1 MIQEE
6 VEMTLQDKLDKL
18 KAGFEAKAPKDA
30 LEIMHRATDD
40 LRNSGIM
47 QDVLKSGDTA
57 PGFELRNA
65 DENVIRL
72 KGLLREGPLVLSFYR
87 GQW

>member
-1 MIQEE
+1 MALQE
-6 VEMTLQDKLDKL
+6 KLNKL

-47 QDVLKSGDTA
+47 QGVLKSGDTA
-57 PGFELRNA
+57 PDFELKNA

-72 KGLLREGPLVLSFYR
+72 KDLLTSGPLVLSFYR
-87 GQW
+87 GKW

>member
-1 MIQEE
+1 MALQE
-6 VEMTLQDKLDKL
+6 KLDKL

-47 QDVLKSGDTA
+47 QGVLKSGDTA
-57 PGFELRNA
+57 PDFALKNA

-72 KGLLREGPLVLSFYR
+72 KDLLANGPLVLSFYR
-87 GQW
+87 GRW

>member
-1 MIQEE
+1 
-6 VEMTLQDKLDKL
+6 MTLQEKLDTL

-47 QDVLKSGDTA
+47 QGVLKSGDTA
-57 PGFELRNA
+57 PDFELKNA

-72 KGLLREGPLVLSFYR
+72 KDLVTSGPLVLSFYR
-87 GQW
+87 GRW

>member
-1 MIQEE
+1 MA
-6 VEMTLQDKLDKL
+6 LQDKLDKL
-18 KAGFEAKAPKDA
+18 KSDFEAKAPPDA
-30 LEIMHRATDD
+30 LEIMHRATDN

-47 QDVLKSGDTA
+47 QNVLNNGDTA
-57 PGFELRNA
+57 PDFELKNA

-72 KGLLREGPLVLSFYR
+72 KDLLGHGPLVLSFYR

>member
-1 MIQEE
+1 MA
-6 VEMTLQDKLDKL
+6 LQDKLDKL
-18 KAGFEAKAPKDA
+18 KADFEAKAPQDA

-47 QDVLKSGDTA
+47 QGVLKSGDTA
-57 PGFELRNA
+57 PGFELKNA

-72 KGLLREGPLVLSFYR
+72 KDLLTSGPLILSFYR
-87 GQW
+87 GRW